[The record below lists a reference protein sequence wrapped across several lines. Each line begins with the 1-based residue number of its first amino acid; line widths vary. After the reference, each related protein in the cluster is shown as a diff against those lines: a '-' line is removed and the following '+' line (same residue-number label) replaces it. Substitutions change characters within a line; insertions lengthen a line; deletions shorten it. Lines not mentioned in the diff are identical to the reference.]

1 MTILI
6 IGLFLFG
13 GSHLF
18 SVLLAPVRNR
28 LSAWLGEARYKGIY
42 SLVSAIGFGMMFWGY
57 ALTRGNGEMLYTPLA
72 NAKHATMLLVLVG
85 FIFIA
90 ASSGKSYL
98 KLWLQN
104 PFSVGVCLW
113 SVGHLIANA
122 KTAVVLI
129 YITLLIVASMDI
141 VNSMARGN
149 RPIFEPNIKSDFTAV
164 VSGLAIYALA
174 LFVFHPYVLGVKIAG
189 N

>member
-18 SVLLAPVRNR
+18 SAVLAPVRNR
-28 LSAWLGEARYKGIY
+28 LSAWFGEARYKAIY
-42 SLVSAIGFGMMFWGY
+42 SIIAVTGLGMMFWGY
-57 ALTRGNGEMLYTPLA
+57 ARMRDGGEMLYTPLA

-90 ASSGKSYL
+90 ASYGKGYL
-98 KLWLQN
+98 RLWLQN
-104 PFSVGVCLW
+104 PFSVGVGLW
-113 SVGHLIANA
+113 SVGHLIANG
-122 KTAVVLI
+122 KTPVVLI

-141 VNSMARGN
+141 VNNMARGN
-149 RPIFEPNIKSDFTAV
+149 RPIFEPNARSDVIAV
-164 VSGLAIYALA
+164 LAGLAVYVLA
-174 LFVFHPYVLGVKIAG
+174 LLVFHPYVLGVKISG
-189 N
+189 